1 METYLPKAALF
12 YKTAAFTLAKLIIF
26 SELCNLF
33 LIFAGD

>member
-1 METYLPKAALF
+1 METCLPNAAPF

-33 LIFAGD
+33 LFFDCD